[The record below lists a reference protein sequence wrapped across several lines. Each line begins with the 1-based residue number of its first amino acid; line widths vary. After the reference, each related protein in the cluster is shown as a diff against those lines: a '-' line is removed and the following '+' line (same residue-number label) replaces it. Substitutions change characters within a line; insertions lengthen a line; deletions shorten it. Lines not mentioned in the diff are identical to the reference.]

1 MSTRT
6 LTLTLTLTLTPDHNP
21 DPNPDT
27 PVSTRSLTLTPAPT
41 PNQVALVVAYAGGA
55 MDEWTKSR
63 LTLVY
68 ATGGAVLLAILLL
81 TVGTTWLNA
90 DDKLV
95 GRTAP
100 VPLDMLMDQRTYG
113 LALKLKD
120 GSAVNNAGK
129 CGGLQVS
136 LALSER

>member
-1 MSTRT
+1 MT
-6 LTLTLTLTLTPDHNP
+6 LTLTLTLTPEPDHNP

-81 TVGTTWLNA
+81 TV
-90 DDKLV
+90 
-95 GRTAP
+95 
-100 VPLDMLMDQRTYG
+100 
-113 LALKLKD
+113 
-120 GSAVNNAGK
+120 
-129 CGGLQVS
+129 C
-136 LALSER
+136 